1 MILEDV
7 TYKAYGYYLSALK
20 PQSNKPIM
28 AACNDCGKVRT
39 TLKYQY
45 RPLCDS
51 CAKKGK
57 THTEETKVKISA
69 GNKGKILS
77 EEHKVKLLAINI
89 GNTYTLGHMLTEEH
103 KAKISLTNSG
113 EKHPMFGKHHSKETK
128 ANMSAVQKGK
138 NGNNWQGGK
147 SFKPYCEKFD
157 EAYKQLIRNKFDNR
171 CFWCNMTTEENGR
184 KLDVHHV
191 NYNKNCGCD
200 ETKCICVP
208 LCMRCHGSSGSDRVG
223 WQEKI
228 MKKLELSGVLLED

>member
-7 TYKAYGYYLSALK
+7 TYKAYGYYPSARK

-45 RPLCDS
+45 RPLCGS

-57 THTEETKVKISA
+57 THTEETKV
-69 GNKGKILS
+69 
-77 EEHKVKLLAINI
+77 
-89 GNTYTLGHMLTEEH
+89 
-103 KAKISLTNSG
+103 
-113 EKHPMFGKHHSKETK
+113 
-128 ANMSAVQKGK
+128 NMSAAQKGK

-157 EAYKQLIRNKFDNR
+157 EAYKQLIRNKYENR

-228 MKKLELSGVLLED
+228 TKKLELSGVLLED